1 MNIAGL
7 FDGNIFSWVVLPL
20 LIFVSRIFDV
30 SLGTIRIIF
39 VSSRNKMLAPILGFF
54 EVLIW
59 VVAIS
64 QIMQNLNNVICFVAY
79 AAGFST
85 GTFVGIMLEEKL
97 ALGTLVVRIILVKN
111 ECKLIERL
119 TGEGFGVT
127 SLDAKGANGY
137 VKLIYT
143 VIKRKDLMRVEEII
157 NKCNSRS
164 FYSIEEART
173 VREGIFPSTNKMGVF
188 TGIFPGRARKYQRHG
203 K

>member
-1 MNIAGL
+1 MNIEGL
-7 FDGNIFSWVVLPL
+7 FEGGMFSWVILPL

-39 VSSRNKMLAPILGFF
+39 VSRRNKMLAPLLGFF

-59 VVAIS
+59 LVAIS
-64 QIMQNLNNVICFVAY
+64 QIMKNLNNAACFIAY
-79 AAGFST
+79 AAGFSA
-85 GTFVGIMLEEKL
+85 GTYIGIMLEEKL
-97 ALGTLVVRIILVKN
+97 ALGTLIVRIIVVKD

-119 TGEGFGVT
+119 SGEGFGVT
-127 SLDAKGANGY
+127 SVDAKGVNGS

-157 NKCNSRS
+157 NRCNSKS
-164 FYSIEEART
+164 FYSVEEART
-173 VREGIFPSTNKMGVF
+173 VREGIFPSTNVKGALS
-188 TGIFPGRARKYQRHG
+188 RKNRKYERHG

>member
-1 MNIAGL
+1 MSIEG
-7 FDGNIFSWVVLPL
+7 FFEGGIFSWVILPL

-39 VSSRNKMLAPILGFF
+39 VSRRNKILAPLLGFF

-59 VVAIS
+59 LVAIS
-64 QIMQNLNNVICFVAY
+64 QIMKNLNNAVCFIAY
-79 AAGFST
+79 AAGFSA
-85 GTFVGIMLEEKL
+85 GTYIGIMLEEKL
-97 ALGTLVVRIILVKN
+97 ALGTLIVRIILVKD

-119 TGEGFGVT
+119 SGEGFGVT
-127 SLDAKGANGY
+127 SVDAKGVNGS

-157 NKCNSRS
+157 NRCNSKS
-164 FYSIEEART
+164 FYSVEEART
-173 VREGIFPSTNKMGVF
+173 VREGIFPSTNVKGALS
-188 TGIFPGRARKYQRHG
+188 RKNRKYERHG